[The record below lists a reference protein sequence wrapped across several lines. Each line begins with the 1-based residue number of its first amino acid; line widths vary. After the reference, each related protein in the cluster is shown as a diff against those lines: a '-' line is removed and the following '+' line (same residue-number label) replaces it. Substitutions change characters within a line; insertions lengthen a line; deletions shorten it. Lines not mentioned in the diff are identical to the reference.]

1 MLIRGQKIL
10 VQYLPE
16 SVAEI
21 DDQVSS
27 VTRIA
32 VAFIGLAALVLEAPK
47 YLLLILSQV
56 ENRGNQNSRRF
67 GLVEDAVWKSLHHL
81 SSNVFKVN
89 WCDLRKNSNAG
100 EGRRQRL

>member
-1 MLIRGQKIL
+1 VLIRGQKIL

-47 YLLLILSQV
+47 YLLPDPVAGRESRQPEFASV
-56 ENRGNQNSRRF
+56 RTRRKMPYGN
-67 GLVEDAVWKSLHHL
+67 L
-81 SSNVFKVN
+81 
-89 WCDLRKNSNAG
+89 
-100 EGRRQRL
+100 